1 MINYTR
7 FSLAL
12 SVLLAAFCICGQTYA
27 QGDTSDTRELA
38 PVEVLTKER
47 MKEQVAAKVNAEA
60 IEQLRDI
67 QTSLEVK
74 KIERDA
80 LRAKINQAGDNVP
93 PELTRAMEELNSEIT
108 LLRETFEQ
116 IAIGGVDLSVFG
128 VEDSQFD
135 WREELVTIVKP
146 LLENV
151 KDLTEKPR
159 KIENLRRII
168 GEKQAAITASE
179 EALASIDK
187 LLNVAQDEKVIADLT
202 SIEQQWTSRRADLE
216 RAVQLAEYQLH
227 NLEGQDVA
235 WFQVMANSTKE
246 FIHGR
251 GLTILLVLLVSL
263 CIWGFTRALLW
274 LVRRR
279 STSND
284 EQEVKTHYRVAA
296 YGYKI
301 FTVVLIAIGAMMV
314 LYFRQDLLLLAIM
327 VVVFIGAALALK
339 NLLPKYIAESR
350 LLLNIGSVRER
361 ERVMVN
367 GVPFQ
372 VLHINMHTRLANP
385 ELSGALRLPLYQL
398 HEMNSRPLRGD
409 DTWFP
414 SRTGDWIL
422 DDDGQPLEVLEQTIE
437 TVKLRDVASM
447 TQLIP
452 TADYF
457 AARYRNLSTLD
468 GFRVATIFGVD
479 YALQTTPHQ
488 EISALFKS
496 GLEKYI
502 QDKPYVDD
510 VIEVNAD
517 FHSAGD
523 SSLNYLVFLELK
535 PSGASHYNRIR
546 RHLQQACV
554 TVCNEQG
561 WSIPFP
567 QLTVHQ
573 PSLHAHQSNNNE
585 TRTSKS

>member
-1 MINYTR
+1 MIKHLR
-7 FSLAL
+7 FSLIL
-12 SVLLAAFCICGQTYA
+12 SAIVAAFAAGEFVYA
-27 QGDTSDTRELA
+27 QTDTRELA
-38 PVEVLTKER
+38 PIEALTKER
-47 MKEQVAAKVNAEA
+47 AKEQVSAKVNAEA

-74 KIERDA
+74 RTEREA
-80 LRAKINQAGDNVP
+80 LRAKIVKAGENVP
-93 PELTRAMEELNSEIT
+93 PELTREMEELNSEIT

-168 GEKQAAITASE
+168 GEKQAAIAASD
-179 EALASIDK
+179 EALASVNK
-187 LLNVAQDEKVIADLT
+187 LLDAAQDEQVIADLT
-202 SIEQQWTSRRADLE
+202 SIEQQWTSRRSDLE

-227 NLEGQDVA
+227 NLEGKNVA
-235 WFQVMANSTKE
+235 WFQVMANSAKE

-251 GLTILLVLLVSL
+251 GLTLLLVLLVSL

-279 STSND
+279 SVNND

-296 YGYKI
+296 YSYKI

-339 NLLPKYIAESR
+339 NLLPKYIAEGR

-385 ELSGALRLPLYQL
+385 DLSGALRLPLYQL

-414 SRTGDWIL
+414 SRTGDWVL
-422 DDDGQPLEVLEQTIE
+422 DEDGQPLEVLEQTIE
-437 TVKLRDVASM
+437 TVKVRDVASM
-447 TQLIP
+447 THLIP

-457 AARYRNLSTLD
+457 AAGYRNLSTPD

-479 YALQTTPHQ
+479 YELQSTPHQ
-488 EISALFKS
+488 EISQLFKS

-502 QDKPYVDD
+502 KEKPYFDD
-510 VIEVNAD
+510 VQAVDAD

-535 PSGASHYNRIR
+535 AEAASHYNRIR

-573 PSLHAHQSNNNE
+573 PNLVARQSNDN
-585 TRTSKS
+585 